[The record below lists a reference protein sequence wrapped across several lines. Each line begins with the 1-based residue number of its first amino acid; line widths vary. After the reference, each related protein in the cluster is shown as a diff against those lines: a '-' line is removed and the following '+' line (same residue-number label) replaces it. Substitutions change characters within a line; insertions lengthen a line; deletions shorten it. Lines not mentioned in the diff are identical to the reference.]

1 MVQSINRSRPRE
13 AVQRQLDVMKA
24 IADQQAAISSGKK
37 LVNPSDDPQGWLEI
51 SQIAVR
57 QGNDTASVS
66 NISRAETRAVQAESS
81 MVEIA
86 NGLTRA
92 KELIVLANN
101 EATNG
106 ANQEGIAIELE
117 GILANM
123 QDIMG
128 QEDPFGGPLFGTV
141 GIGVPIGSSR
151 NIIAS
156 PTLAALSENI
166 SDGEGG
172 LVSITQIMQN
182 AINVVRTGTITE
194 RQKALSPLDNALG
207 RMTETL
213 TEQGVVRGRLDSARA
228 QFDESRL
235 VLAQRRKDIEEVDIT
250 EAITRLQALD
260 ISLQAAQAVYA
271 KINSRSLMDFLR

>member
-101 EATNG
+101 GALNLTN
-106 ANQEGIAIELE
+106 QDGIAIELE

-128 QEDPFGGPLFGTV
+128 QDDPFGGPLFGTV

-260 ISLQAAQAVYA
+260 VSLQAAQAVYA

>member
-37 LVNPSDDPQGWLEI
+37 LVHPSDDPQGWLEI

-260 ISLQAAQAVYA
+260 VSLQAAQAVYA

>member
-172 LVSITQIMQN
+172 LMSITQIMQN
-182 AINVVRTGTITE
+182 AINVVRTGTLTE

-260 ISLQAAQAVYA
+260 VSLQAAQAVYA

>member
-141 GIGVPIGSSR
+141 AIGVPIGSSR

-260 ISLQAAQAVYA
+260 VSLQAAQAVYA